1 MDKQVESDD
10 SFCWNS
16 GLYHQGGVYE
26 VVYHDDFKDEPV
38 YMVRLLPED
47 YPDQYDVVGCGMNT
61 KTFKTHFKPLR
72 TAKLEK
78 LNAVS
83 AKNEK

>member
-1 MDKQVESDD
+1 
-10 SFCWNS
+10 
-16 GLYHQGGVYE
+16 
-26 VVYHDDFKDEPV
+26 
-38 YMVRLLPED
+38 MVRLLPED